1 MKYVYD
7 PILKKF
13 RAKDDYMG
21 PETTPELRMCKLT
34 LEEYSQLEVYEDNV
48 IYFILNEARDKITG
62 MYVGT
67 IPFVLSADYGVFGQ
81 SIFGN
86 VIYA

>member
-13 RAKDDYMG
+13 RAKDDYMI
-21 PETTPELRMCKLT
+21 PETTPGLRMCKLT

-48 IYFILNEARDKITG
+48 MYFILNEAHDKITG

-86 VIYA
+86 VLYA